1 MAPRR
6 TQTRRTSARRA
17 RPRTRARPVEPLFE
31 MPEPLP
37 RVIRVGLLEPPHS
50 HIVCR
55 SCGRISRL
63 ELQDAERQLLVALAA
78 QHPAGWS
85 VDGIAFSLTGACGR
99 CREGPRA

>member
-6 TQTRRTSARRA
+6 ATSRRTRPRRA
-17 RPRTRARPVEPLFE
+17 PTRARPPRVDPYFE
-31 MPEPLP
+31 TPEPLP
-37 RVIRVGLLEPPHS
+37 RVVRVGLLEPPHS

-85 VDGIAFSLTGACGR
+85 VDGIAFSLTGSCGR

>member
-1 MAPRR
+1 MSPRQRPKPRPRR
-6 TQTRRTSARRA
+6 AGTARSPA
-17 RPRTRARPVEPLFE
+17 PAQPV
-31 MPEPLP
+31 PLP
-37 RVIRVGLLEPPHS
+37 PVVRVGLLEPPHS

-85 VDGIAFSLTGACGR
+85 VDGISFSLTGACGR
-99 CREGPRA
+99 CREGSRA

>member
-6 TQTRRTSARRA
+6 KPARRA
-17 RPRTRARPVEPLFE
+17 RPRARAPRVEPLLE
-31 MPEPLP
+31 TPEPLP
-37 RVIRVGLLEPPHS
+37 RVVRVGLLEPPHS

-63 ELQDAERQLLVALAA
+63 ELSNEERQLLVALAA

-85 VDGIAFSLTGACGR
+85 VDGVAFSLTGACAR
-99 CREGPRA
+99 CREGARA